1 MAKTTTKVK
10 FDIDLKKLNSKIKN
24 VENVFKESK
33 CAMICG
39 GAAETAAANLRQNFY
54 VAPKPYWHTSRAG
67 RMKLQPG
74 TVQNAFYAIRTPEK
88 EREGQV
94 KYKVGVYN
102 NAETGFLGNVAV
114 LIEYGNYQFQG
125 VNVWRPEIKAMKKRM
140 LQKID
145 MELKKAQTE
154 WNK

>member
-1 MAKTTTKVK
+1 MTTLKKVK
-10 FDIDLKKLNSKIKN
+10 FEIDLKKLNSTIKN
-24 VENVFKESK
+24 VEDIFKESK
-33 CAMICG
+33 CVVICG
-39 GAAETAAANLRQNFY
+39 GAAHIAAENLRQNFY
-54 VAPKPYWHTSRAG
+54 VAPKPYWHISSAG

-74 TVQNAFYAIRTPEK
+74 TVQKSFYAIRTPEK

-94 KYKVGVYN
+94 KYKVGVFN

-125 VNVWRPEIKAMKKRM
+125 VNIWRPEMKAMKKRM